1 LAWVLLQVIQLEQSD
16 AVEIDE
22 ADIELWGQALAD
34 RVPTVVDSPELVVL
48 TKAAEHLP
56 ADAVAVAGEVLSV
69 TGRIR
74 HASGDLAVL
83 IDCETGAISPRG
95 RRR

>member
-1 LAWVLLQVIQLEQSD
+1 
-16 AVEIDE
+16 
-22 ADIELWGQALAD
+22 LWRQALPDGVAK
-34 RVPTVVDSPELVVL
+34 VVDPPEGVALAE
-48 TKAAEHLP
+48 AAEYLP